1 MPKIIENEIEF
12 DFKHET
18 VMKYD
23 ETNHHKRCKGSDKKG
38 VDFLYKVDSN
48 LLLIEVKDYNT
59 NISKKTNTEIKK
71 ITKDRENSLDREKET
86 PYKAISSN
94 IEQKFND
101 TLLHL
106 FSSTLHKNN
115 KTELKEF
122 LTQIEKITLI
132 LIIDLPYELQGELD
146 NIETKLNQ
154 KLKKI
159 KCIFN
164 IDFLILNSKS
174 ELNSLKMNRVLPKE
188 KKKKKS
194 NSNLLHIYD
203 SVKKTKLPFESI
215 IPNKASIYVCGPTV
229 YDDAHLGHARSSL
242 SFDLLARTLK
252 ALNYEVTMGK
262 NFTDIDDKI
271 IKKVQE
277 SGQSLEEITTHYIN
291 RYQEDMR
298 ALGVTDAEI
307 EPKAT
312 ESLEAMESMIQG
324 LIDKDIAYVV
334 SSGDVYFDTS
344 KDKRYGT
351 ISHQVGDD
359 EDNQSR
365 VEHNA
370 EKRNPKDFALWKA
383 CHGEE
388 DICFETSFS
397 KGRPG
402 WHIECSAMIEKHFE
416 GTEEYSIDIHGGG
429 ADLLFPHH
437 ENEATQSRCATGH
450 EVAKYWMHNGFVNMN
465 GEKMSKSLGN
475 SFFVKDALK
484 EYDGEILRNY
494 LISIHYRN
502 DFNFNEEDLL
512 NSKKRLD
519 KLYRLKKRVTPTTA
533 SKPNIAFK
541 KTMMEAMSDDLN
553 ISVALATIEEMISNT
568 NDKFDEN
575 PKDKGLKKETLANI
589 EFIAELLGIGG
600 KEPFSYFQIGI
611 DEETKA
617 HVEQL
622 IKDRDE
628 AKKEKD
634 YAKSDA
640 IRDKIKSMGIS
651 IMDTANGTVWEKI

>member
-1 MPKIIENEIEF
+1 M
-12 DFKHET
+12 
-18 VMKYD
+18 Y
-23 ETNHHKRCKGSDKKG
+23 
-38 VDFLYKVDSN
+38 
-48 LLLIEVKDYNT
+48 
-59 NISKKTNTEIKK
+59 
-71 ITKDRENSLDREKET
+71 
-86 PYKAISSN
+86 
-94 IEQKFND
+94 
-101 TLLHL
+101 
-106 FSSTLHKNN
+106 
-115 KTELKEF
+115 
-122 LTQIEKITLI
+122 
-132 LIIDLPYELQGELD
+132 
-146 NIETKLNQ
+146 
-154 KLKKI
+154 
-159 KCIFN
+159 
-164 IDFLILNSKS
+164 
-174 ELNSLKMNRVLPKE
+174 
-188 KKKKKS
+188 
-194 NSNLLHIYD
+194 IYH
-203 SVKKTKLPFESI
+203 SVKKQKLPFESI
-215 IPNKASIYVCGPTV
+215 VPRKASIYVCGPTV

-252 ALNYEVTMGK
+252 ALRYEVTMGK

-277 SGQSLEEITTHYIN
+277 TGKSLEEITTHYIN

-298 ALGVTDAEI
+298 ALGVADADI

-344 KDKRYGT
+344 KDANYGA
-351 ISHQVGDD
+351 ISHQVADD
-359 EDNQSR
+359 EDSQSR
-365 VEHNA
+365 VEHNS

-388 DICFETSFS
+388 DICFKTNFS

-402 WHIECSAMIEKHFE
+402 WHIECSAMIEKHFAHTH
-416 GTEEYSIDIHGGG
+416 GNDEYSIDIHGGG

-437 ENEATQSRCATGH
+437 ENEAAQSRCSTGH
-450 EVAKYWMHNGFVNMN
+450 ELAKYWMHNGFVNIN

-494 LISIHYRN
+494 LISVHYRN

-533 SKPNIAFK
+533 SKPNIKFHKAL
-541 KTMMEAMSDDLN
+541 MEAMSDDLN
-553 ISVALATIEEMISNT
+553 ISKALALIEEMISEA
-568 NDKFDEN
+568 NDKFDAN

-589 EFIAELLGIGG
+589 EFIDELLGFGG
-600 KEPFSYFQIGI
+600 KEPFAYFQIGI
-611 DEETKA
+611 DDETK
-617 HVEQL
+617 EKIESL
-622 IKDRDE
+622 IEARNL

-640 IRDKIKSMGIS
+640 VRDELTAMGIS
-651 IMDTANGTVWEKI
+651 IMDTANGTLWEKL